1 MKPPQEMKRIT
12 LIIIALIAS
21 MTLCA
26 QNLDHFRSQLS
37 QSHNGASIEVREH
50 GDASSAVASATVQT
64 QRSHVRGFRVGIFY
78 DNSQDARERAAE
90 AEQLFRANF
99 PSIKV
104 YKDYRNPYFIV
115 SVGDCLTQEEATIL
129 WGRVKNLFP
138 KAHITRTDIPIA
150 ALARKNE

>member
-1 MKPPQEMKRIT
+1 MKRIV
-12 LIIIALIAS
+12 LIVIALMAS

-26 QNLDHFRSQLS
+26 QNLDLFRSQLS
-37 QSHNGASIEVREH
+37 QSEGGATIVVHEH
-50 GDASSAVASATVQT
+50 DDAASAVASATTQT

-78 DNSQDARERAAE
+78 DNSQDARVRAAE
-90 AEQLFRANF
+90 AEQLFRTNF

-138 KAHITRTDIPIA
+138 KAHITRTEIPIA
-150 ALARKNE
+150 ALARKSE